1 MLGISQARFKKVKK
15 RTLIV
20 YLNAIVNLM
29 QISSYFYFTLIS
41 YVSIQY
47 HIYFQSLVFILH

>member
-1 MLGISQARFKKVKK
+1 M
-15 RTLIV
+15 
-20 YLNAIVNLM
+20 YLNAILNLM

-47 HIYFQSLVFILH
+47 HIYFQSLVFILHWTPYKLS